1 MPGTGIEMETYGSDS
16 DGSVGAGAAR
26 DLAQTMLSRATAGRL
41 DGDTLEYAL
50 GYFDAAAGNDLGSD
64 AVFEFLYPLLDDAGV
79 TEEQARVLCS
89 RLAADID
96 PASET
101 KTERNTNYK
110 LASTVHIATN
120 NNNHNNS
127 NKTLHPDNDK
137 AATLA
142 ALGLAS
148 TVAPS
153 KTDLAHLHSKHGP
166 AASTVDQKKLRKAE
180 MKLASKREERGSKNL
195 TYESA
200 IPVWNPNVKPA
211 MIVNQ
216 MKPASSAAES
226 RSKDIRIEN
235 FDIHFAGK
243 KILTG
248 ANLSMSY
255 GRRYGLVGK
264 NGIGKSTL
272 LRAIAHGEL
281 LLPSHI
287 RILHVEQE
295 IAGGDIEAIASVLQ
309 ADVEREGLLAEE
321 KALNATIQRTSISP
335 EEANAAAERLKA
347 VYLKLEEIDS
357 DKAESRASM
366 ILNGLGFTP
375 AQQRAATR
383 TFSGG
388 WRMRLALARALFCR
402 PDLLL
407 ADEVTNYLDFPAV
420 VWLEN
425 YFQNWNATLLLV
437 SHDRSFL
444 DATTTDIFHLHHG
457 LLDYYKGNFSSYINA
472 RAERRKNQV
481 REYEAQLQYRQHL
494 QAFIDRWRYNAN
506 RAAQAQSKIKIL
518 EKLPELIAPP
528 NDDMD
533 GLGEGEGKEL
543 YFRFPEPEK
552 LSPPILQMDE
562 VTFAYPGTTRVILSE
577 ISFDLQMDS
586 KVAVVGPNGA
596 GKSTMIYLLTGE
608 HQPTAGICNRHGRLR
623 LGLFSQHHVDQL
635 ELAQSSVQFLN
646 GKFPGRTEED
656 YRRVLG
662 RFGLTGTT
670 ALQPIGTL
678 SGGQKSRVVFAAM
691 SLSNPHVLILD
702 EPTNHL
708 DMDSIDALAQALR
721 EFKGGVAVI
730 SHDERFLD
738 AVCTEVW
745 VCNGG
750 KLRSFQGV
758 IGNSDGVVRQYKKSL
773 LKDMML

>member
-1 MPGTGIEMETYGSDS
+1 MQEH
-16 DGSVGAGAAR
+16 VHK
-26 DLAQTMLSRATAGRL
+26 LLSNLGMDA
-41 DGDTLEYAL
+41 DTLQYAL
-50 GYFDAAAGNDLGSD
+50 GYFELDAQNDLSPDGIEDFVGPLLEDAGLTSAQIAPLCARISTAAGFVAPENDSDFSNGSSARRLD
-64 AVFEFLYPLLDDAGV
+64 ASVNVAASASRAG
-79 TEEQARVLCS
+79 
-89 RLAADID
+89 D
-96 PASET
+96 
-101 KTERNTNYK
+101 
-110 LASTVHIATN
+110 
-120 NNNHNNS
+120 
-127 NKTLHPDNDK
+127 
-137 AATLA
+137 TLA
-142 ALGLAS
+142 ALGLGGVN
-148 TVAPS
+148 TRG
-153 KTDLAHLHSKHGP
+153 TDLAHLQSKNGP
-166 AASTVDQKKLRKAE
+166 QSSTVDQKKLRKAE
-180 MKLASKREERGSKNL
+180 MKLASKREERGHKADL
-195 TYESA
+195 YE

-216 MKPASSAAES
+216 MKVASAASES
-226 RSKDIRIEN
+226 RSKDIRLEN

-248 ANLSMSY
+248 ADLNLTF

-281 LLPSHI
+281 RVPTHI

-295 IAGGDIEAIASVLQ
+295 IAGGDTEAIASVLQ
-309 ADVEREGLLAEE
+309 ADVERESLLAEE
-321 KALNATIQRTSISP
+321 KSLNATIQRTSISP
-335 EEANAAAERLKA
+335 EEAAAAAERLKK
-347 VYLKLEEIDS
+347 VYQLLEDIES
-357 DKAESRASM
+357 DKAESKASL
-366 ILNGLGFTP
+366 ILNGLGFSP
-375 AQQRAATR
+375 AQQRAPTR

-425 YFQNWNATLLLV
+425 YFQNWPATLLIV

-444 DATTTDIFHLHHG
+444 DAVTTDIYHLHNG
-457 LLDYYKGNFSSYINA
+457 ILDYYKGNFTSYLSA
-472 RAERRKNQV
+472 RSERRKNQI

-528 NDDMD
+528 KDEMD
-533 GLGEGEGKEL
+533 GLGEGEGKDL

-562 VTFAYPGTTRVILSE
+562 VTFAYPGTTRVILSG

-586 KVAVVGPNGA
+586 KIAVVGPNGA
-596 GKSTMIYLLTGE
+596 GKSTMIYLLTGQ
-608 HQPTAGICNRHGRLR
+608 HDPSSGICHRHGRLR

-635 ELAQSSVQFLN
+635 ELANSSVQFLSS
-646 GKFPGRTEED
+646 KFPGKTEEE

-708 DMDSIDALAQALR
+708 DMDSIDALAMALR

-738 AVCTEVW
+738 AVCNDVW
-745 VCNGG
+745 VCAEG
-750 KLRSFQGV
+750 KLRSFQGA
-758 IGNSDGVVRQYKKSL
+758 IGVGEGVVKQYKNSL
-773 LKDMML
+773 LKDL